1 VVPAEARQGTVERAL
16 DRLYARFG
24 PRIVFSFFVIA
35 IVVGVPT
42 GVLSGLALGRYLG
55 RSASDML
62 YATELWGPIISV
74 IGLAGFAIVFRNA
87 TRTMLAWSPRSPTEQ
102 TATPAWHA
110 IQSMTRLAVKGAPF
124 ALVPLTGSF
133 IWFTVHFHEPASV
146 LLPFAAWDGS
156 LLFAAFVLMVFS
168 MEMVMSPML
177 ADVARHL
184 PADFEPD
191 TRALSFRTRALAPLP
206 VITFYGILIVGGYTQ
221 IGRPGA
227 GRLAIAIGLA
237 LLAVA
242 IISGV
247 FGIVARTVSEP
258 IDALVAA
265 TDRVRRGYLETSVPV
280 TRADELGR
288 LTASFNDMVMGLR
301 EREALHSELRASRER
316 IVTAADAERRRV
328 ERDLHDG
335 AQQQIVLAQL
345 KLGRVAGTLEE
356 DPADAKRSITE
367 IRDDLARALT
377 DLRDLAGGLY
387 PQLLEAEGLPGA
399 LRQVASRA
407 PIPTTVDADGTG
419 RYAPELEAAVYF
431 CCVEAL
437 QNAGKHAGPTATA
450 RIALRAAGDGLAFT
464 VSDDGAGFDP
474 ATTARSSGLQNMAD
488 RLGALGGSVKIES
501 SPGHGTTIAGHI
513 PIGRG

>member
-1 VVPAEARQGTVERAL
+1 
-16 DRLYARFG
+16 
-24 PRIVFSFFVIA
+24 
-35 IVVGVPT
+35 
-42 GVLSGLALGRYLG
+42 
-55 RSASDML
+55 
-62 YATELWGPIISV
+62 
-74 IGLAGFAIVFRNA
+74 
-87 TRTMLAWSPRSPTEQ
+87 
-102 TATPAWHA
+102 
-110 IQSMTRLAVKGAPF
+110 
-124 ALVPLTGSF
+124 
-133 IWFTVHFHEPASV
+133 
-146 LLPFAAWDGS
+146 
-156 LLFAAFVLMVFS
+156 
-168 MEMVMSPML
+168 
-177 ADVARHL
+177 
-184 PADFEPD
+184 
-191 TRALSFRTRALAPLP
+191 
-206 VITFYGILIVGGYTQ
+206 
-221 IGRPGA
+221 
-227 GRLAIAIGLA
+227 
-237 LLAVA
+237 
-242 IISGV
+242 
-247 FGIVARTVSEP
+247 
-258 IDALVAA
+258 
-265 TDRVRRGYLETSVPV
+265 
-280 TRADELGR
+280 
-288 LTASFNDMVMGLR
+288 MVMGLR